1 MSLLGAADQMQY
13 NHTMSDEY
21 QIEIPPSFMALYTD
35 RRHRLTTSVAHL
47 RARYD
52 VCEDLANHLT
62 DHCRHIHVDI
72 GVDEQDVLHRCL
84 SGLQTPDSG
93 VSDAE
98 AIWIVTRLAELL
110 AWPAPDFSPP
120 SEEGLQP

>member
-1 MSLLGAADQMQY
+1 MQY

-72 GVDEQDVLHRCL
+72 GVDEQDVLERCHR
-84 SGLQTPDSG
+84 GLVGPDA
-93 VSDAE
+93 VVAE
-98 AIWIVTRLAELL
+98 NEAGWVVTRLAELL
-110 AWPAPDFSPP
+110 DWPAPTFLPDAP
-120 SEEGLQP
+120 